1 MFFIV
6 RWVRYPDGWLPLMQK
21 DEKSS
26 VGSLD

>member
-1 MFFIV
+1 MFLIV
-6 RWVRYPDGWLPLMQK
+6 RWLLSPDGWLPLMQK